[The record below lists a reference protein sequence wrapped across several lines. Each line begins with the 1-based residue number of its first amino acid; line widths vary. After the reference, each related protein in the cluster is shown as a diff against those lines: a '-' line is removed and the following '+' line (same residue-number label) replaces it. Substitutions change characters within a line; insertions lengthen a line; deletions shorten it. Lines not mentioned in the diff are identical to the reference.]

1 MTNEQGT
8 ALVDHPGT
16 FILEELEARG
26 WAQSDLAY
34 ILGISLP
41 QLSKILKGKGGISAS
56 MALAF
61 GDAFD
66 MPAEFFSNL
75 QKLYDLSIADKPDVG
90 VRKRAA
96 WASEF
101 PVRKMIDRGWIADSD
116 PALLDAQMLRFFGRN
131 TIDDLPF
138 VGNGEVYQHA
148 AKKTDYSSTT
158 PSQFVW
164 LHRVKKIAE
173 NFDAPKFDSVALRQ
187 RLPEIR
193 QHMLAKADIAQIPN
207 ILKQCGVRFV
217 LVESLP
223 NAKVDGVCLW
233 LDDQPVIG
241 MTTLHDRMDNFCF
254 VMRHEIEHV
263 LQGDGREEGF
273 SPVDTKEGSLDLNN
287 VAIAD
292 QEKHANKEAAQ
303 FLIPQDKLEL
313 FYDRKA
319 PFISERDV
327 LGFAARHEIHPAVA
341 IGQIQNM
348 SGKYNWLRKYLKS
361 IRGYLNEWEYVD
373 GWGVAAS
380 VEL

>member
-1 MTNEQGT
+1 MTDEKEKF
-8 ALVDHPGT
+8 LVDHPGT
-16 FILEELEARG
+16 FIIEELDARG

-34 ILGISLP
+34 ILGMSLP
-41 QLSKILKGKGGISAS
+41 QLSKILNGKGGITAS

-75 QKLYDLSIADKPDVG
+75 QKLYDLSVAEKPDVG
-90 VRKRAA
+90 VRKRAT

-101 PVRKMIDRGWIADSD
+101 PIRKMIDRGWIDDSD

-131 TIDDLPF
+131 AIEDLPF
-138 VGNGEVYQHA
+138 VGSGDVYQHA
-148 AKKTDYSSTT
+148 AKKTDYSETT

-173 NFDAPKFDSVALRQ
+173 TFDAPKYDAKALAQ

-193 QHMLAKADIAQIPN
+193 QHMLAKADISRIPH
-207 ILKQCGVRFV
+207 ILKDCGVRFI

-233 LDDQPVIG
+233 LHDQPVIG
-241 MTTLHDRMDNFCF
+241 MTTLNDRMDNFCF
-254 VMRHEIEHV
+254 VLRHEIEHV
-263 LQGDGREEGF
+263 LQGDGRDDGF
-273 SPVDTKEGSLDLNN
+273 SPIDTKDGNLNSN
-287 VAIAD
+287 NDDIAE
-292 QEKHANKEAAQ
+292 QERRANSEAAE
-303 FLIPQDKLEL
+303 FLIPQQKLIS

-319 PFISERDV
+319 PFISERDI
-327 LGFAARHEIHPAVA
+327 LAFSARHEIHPAVT
-341 IGQIQNM
+341 IGQIHHMQ
-348 SGKYNWLRKYLKS
+348 GKYTLLRKYLKS
-361 IRGYLNEWEYVD
+361 IRANLDDWDFVD
-373 GWGVAAS
+373 GWGRVAP